1 MLSFCA
7 LKKEKEVVLRME
19 ITSLLK
25 AWSEG
30 DETALDALIPL
41 VYDDLHR
48 AAHSYMARESP
59 DNTLQTTALV
69 NELYL
74 RLSGGRPTTVND
86 RGHFFAVCATVM
98 RRILTDLARA
108 RKSQKR
114 GGAAEHLPLD
124 EEILVSHNPRVD
136 LLDLDAALTR
146 LAAVDER
153 QARVV
158 ELRFFG
164 GLSVEEAAEVLQ
176 VSPETVHRDWRQAK
190 EWLQRELA

>member
-1 MLSFCA
+1 
-7 LKKEKEVVLRME
+7 ME
-19 ITSLLK
+19 ITGLLK

-30 DETALDALIPL
+30 DDSALDSLIPL

-48 AAHSYMARESP
+48 AAHAYMARESP

-74 RLSGGRPTTVND
+74 RLAGGRPTNWNG

-98 RRILTDLARA
+98 RRILTDIARA

-114 GGAAEHLPLD
+114 GGTAPHLPLD
-124 EEILVSHNPRVD
+124 DAILVSHNPRVD
-136 LLDLDAALTR
+136 LLELDAALTR

-164 GLSVEEAAEVLQ
+164 GLSVDETAEVLK
-176 VSPETVHRDWRQAK
+176 VSPETVHRDWRLAR
-190 EWLQRELA
+190 EWLMHELA